1 MQSPVSQQGFGGFQL
16 CIGAWHQCK
25 AEPRPPGI
33 AYPARAMLAHEIRAA
48 YRNHFEQNGHLV
60 MPSASLVPG
69 SLDPSVLL
77 TTAGMQPFKPFFL
90 GLDTP
95 PATRLTS
102 VQKCFRTTD
111 IDEVGKTARH
121 LTFFEMMGNFSFG
134 DYFKAGAIEFA
145 WTLVGGP
152 WQMDL
157 DKVWITVF
165 AGDDRVPGDDEAR
178 ELWLAQGVPAERIV
192 GLGRKDNF
200 WQAGPTGPCGP
211 CSELYYDRGPEHGCG
226 RATGPDGCQPGCDCD
241 RFLEFWNLVFMQY
254 DQAEDGSLSPLPKT
268 GVDTGAGVERVAAL
282 QQGVH
287 SVYETDGFKA
297 IIAAIEEWTGTSY
310 ESGGI
315 HTKALRVLADHGRA
329 MTFLAADGVL
339 PANESRGYILRRVIR
354 RAVSHGHRLGIEG
367 MFLERLSDLVVA
379 QLGDVYPELVQN
391 RAEVVRILAGEEER
405 FLRTLDT
412 GTNLLEE
419 CMARV
424 RAEGGTAIPAAE
436 AFQLHDTFGFPFELT
451 QELAAEEDLSVDE
464 AGFAELMEAQR
475 QRARSAAGKGGGVD
489 MDKVATFAREAGFVT
504 EFVGYGELDIRTR
517 IGALTDLGEGRLAVK
532 LRESPFYPEGGGQ
545 VSDAGHIESD
555 TGRGAIIE
563 AIRFDKD
570 QTLIVVMEHG
580 ELIDN
585 QEVRAIVDPT
595 RRRPTQANHTGTHVL
610 HRALQEVLGDHVRQ
624 KGSSV
629 RPDKLRFDFSH
640 EMPMTPEELARVENI
655 VNRVVIE
662 GHRVFTFE
670 TSQDEARALGAMML
684 FGEKYGDV
692 VRVVEIEG
700 FSRELCGGTHV
711 ATTAEI
717 GPIRITSESSV
728 GQGVRRIEA
737 VTSGVAIDLLRQ
749 RERAAEEAA
758 KVLKVGTDRLP
769 EAVRDLQAKVR
780 ELEKQLKAGGASAGG
795 AAVDDLAATA
805 ELRGGVKL
813 VAAGVGEIAPEALL
827 ELADHLRGSLGP
839 SVVLLIG
846 ESAGKVALICAATP
860 EAVAAGADAGAVLK
874 AAAPLVGGGGG
885 GKPNLARAGGKDA
898 AGIPA
903 ALEAGRAVLVEQ
915 LPV

>member
-1 MQSPVSQQGFGGFQL
+1 
-16 CIGAWHQCK
+16 
-25 AEPRPPGI
+25 
-33 AYPARAMLAHEIRAA
+33 MLAHEIRAA

-178 ELWLAQGVPAERIV
+178 DLWLAQGVPAERIV

-297 IIAAIEEWTGTSY
+297 IIAAIEDWTGTSY

-367 MFLERLSDLVVA
+367 MFLERLSDLVIA

-391 RAEVVRILAGEEER
+391 RAEVIRILTGEEER

-451 QELAAEEDLSVDE
+451 QELAAEEDLFVDE

-489 MDKVATFAREAGFVT
+489 MDKVATFAREAGFAT

-580 ELIDN
+580 ELMDN

-640 EMPMTPEELARVENI
+640 ETPMTPEELARVEDI

-795 AAVDDLAATA
+795 AAVDDLAAMA

>member
-1 MQSPVSQQGFGGFQL
+1 V
-16 CIGAWHQCK
+16 
-25 AEPRPPGI
+25 
-33 AYPARAMLAHEIRAA
+33 PA
-48 YRNHFEQNGHLV
+48 
-60 MPSASLVPG
+60 

-134 DYFKAGAIEFA
+134 DYFKPGAIEFA
-145 WTLVGGP
+145 WTLVSGA
-152 WQMDL
+152 WQMDT

-165 AGDDRVPGDDEAR
+165 AGDDQVPGDDEAR

-211 CSELYYDRGPEHGCG
+211 CSELYYDRGVEHGCG
-226 RATGPDGCQPGCDCD
+226 RPAGPDGCKPGCDCD

-297 IIAAIEEWTGTSY
+297 IIAAIEDWTGTSY

-354 RAVSHGHRLGIEG
+354 RAVSHGHRLGIKG
-367 MFLERLSDLVVA
+367 TFLERLADLVIA

-391 RAEVVRILAGEEER
+391 RDDVIRILSGEEER
-405 FLRTLDT
+405 FLRTLET
-412 GTNLLEE
+412 GTTQLEE
-419 CMARV
+419 RIARV
-424 RAEGGTAIPAAE
+424 RAEGGTALPAAD
-436 AFQLHDTFGFPFELT
+436 AFLLHDTYGFPFELT
-451 QELAAEEDLSVDE
+451 QELVAEQDLSVDE

-489 MDKVATFAREAGFVT
+489 MDKVAAFAREAGFVT
-504 EFVGYGELDIRTR
+504 EFVGYDHNDIRTR
-517 IGALTDLGEGRLAVK
+517 IGALTDVGDGRIAVK

-555 TGRGAIIE
+555 TGRAAIVDV
-563 AIRFDKD
+563 IRFDKD

-580 ELIDN
+580 ELMDN
-585 QEVRAIVDPT
+585 QEVRAIVDT
-595 RRRPTQANHTGTHVL
+595 TTRRPTQANHTGTHVL

-640 EMPMTPEELARVENI
+640 ETPMTPEELARVEDI

-670 TSQDEARALGAMML
+670 TSQDEARDLGAMML

-717 GPIRITSESSV
+717 GPMRIVSESSV

-749 RERAAEEAA
+749 RERAADEASKA
-758 KVLKVGTDRLP
+758 LKVGPERLP

-780 ELEKQLKAGGASAGG
+780 ELEKQLKAGGGSAGG
-795 AAVDDLAATA
+795 AAVDDLAKQAQ
-805 ELRGGVKL
+805 ERGGVKL
-813 VAAGVGEIAPEALL
+813 VAAGVGEIAPDALL
-827 ELADHLRGSLGP
+827 ELADHLRGALGS

-846 ESAGKVALICAATP
+846 ENAGKVALICAATP
-860 EAVAAGADAGAVLK
+860 EAVAAGADAGAVMK
-874 AAAPLVGGGGG
+874 VAAPLVGGGGG
-885 GKPNLARAGGKDA
+885 GKPNLARAGGKDPS
-898 AGIPA
+898 GIPA
-903 ALEAGRAVLVEQ
+903 ALEAGLAALAEQ
-915 LPV
+915 LPA

>member
-1 MQSPVSQQGFGGFQL
+1 
-16 CIGAWHQCK
+16 
-25 AEPRPPGI
+25 
-33 AYPARAMLAHEIRAA
+33 
-48 YRNHFEQNGHLV
+48 
-60 MPSASLVPG
+60 MPSASLVPA

-145 WTLVGGP
+145 WTLVSGA
-152 WQMDL
+152 WQMDT

-165 AGDDRVPGDDEAR
+165 AGDDQVPGDDEAR
-178 ELWLAQGVPAERIV
+178 ELWLGQGVPAERIV

-254 DQAEDGSLSPLPKT
+254 DQAEDGSLAPLPKT

-297 IIAAIEEWTGTSY
+297 IIAAVEEWTGTSY
-310 ESGGI
+310 EAGGI
-315 HTKALRVLADHGRA
+315 QTKALRVLADHGRA

-354 RAVSHGHRLGIEG
+354 RAVSHGHRLGIQG
-367 MFLERLSDLVVA
+367 VFLQRLADLVIA

-391 RAEVVRILAGEEER
+391 RDDVIRILSGEEER
-405 FLRTLDT
+405 FLRTLET
-412 GTNLLEE
+412 GTTQLEE
-419 CMARV
+419 RIARV
-424 RAEGGTAIPAAE
+424 RAEGGTALPAAD
-436 AFQLHDTFGFPFELT
+436 AFLLHDTYGFPFELT
-451 QELAAEEDLSVDE
+451 QELVAEQDLSVDE

-489 MDKVATFAREAGFVT
+489 MDKVAAFAREAGFAT
-504 EFVGYGELDIRTR
+504 EFVGYATVDIRTR
-517 IGALTDLGEGRLAVK
+517 IGALTDVGDGRIAVK

-555 TGRGAIIE
+555 TGRAAIVDV
-563 AIRFDKD
+563 IRFDKD

-580 ELIDN
+580 DLIDN
-585 QEVRAIVDPT
+585 QEVRAIVDTT

-640 EMPMTPEELARVENI
+640 ETPMTPEELARVEDI

-670 TSQDEARALGAMML
+670 TSQDEARELGAMML

-717 GPIRITSESSV
+717 GPLRIVSESSV

-749 RERAAEEAA
+749 RERAADEASKA
-758 KVLKVGTDRLP
+758 LKVVPERLP

-780 ELEKQLKAGGASAGG
+780 ELEKQLKAGGGSAGG
-795 AAVDDLAATA
+795 AAVDDLAAQA
-805 ELRGGVKL
+805 QERGGVKL
-813 VAAGVGEIAPEALL
+813 VAAGVGEISPDALL
-827 ELADHLRGSLGP
+827 ELADHLRGALGA

-860 EAVAAGADAGAVLK
+860 EAVTAGADAGAVLK
-874 AAAPLVGGGGG
+874 VAAPLVGGGGG

-903 ALEAGRAVLVEQ
+903 ALEAGRAVLEQQ

>member
-1 MQSPVSQQGFGGFQL
+1 
-16 CIGAWHQCK
+16 
-25 AEPRPPGI
+25 
-33 AYPARAMLAHEIRAA
+33 
-48 YRNHFEQNGHLV
+48 
-60 MPSASLVPG
+60 
-69 SLDPSVLL
+69 
-77 TTAGMQPFKPFFL
+77 
-90 GLDTP
+90 
-95 PATRLTS
+95 
-102 VQKCFRTTD
+102 
-111 IDEVGKTARH
+111 
-121 LTFFEMMGNFSFG
+121 
-134 DYFKAGAIEFA
+134 
-145 WTLVGGP
+145 
-152 WQMDL
+152 
-157 DKVWITVF
+157 
-165 AGDDRVPGDDEAR
+165 
-178 ELWLAQGVPAERIV
+178 
-192 GLGRKDNF
+192 
-200 WQAGPTGPCGP
+200 
-211 CSELYYDRGPEHGCG
+211 
-226 RATGPDGCQPGCDCD
+226 
-241 RFLEFWNLVFMQY
+241 
-254 DQAEDGSLSPLPKT
+254 
-268 GVDTGAGVERVAAL
+268 
-282 QQGVH
+282 
-287 SVYETDGFKA
+287 
-297 IIAAIEEWTGTSY
+297 
-310 ESGGI
+310 
-315 HTKALRVLADHGRA
+315 
-329 MTFLAADGVL
+329 
-339 PANESRGYILRRVIR
+339 
-354 RAVSHGHRLGIEG
+354 
-367 MFLERLSDLVVA
+367 
-379 QLGDVYPELVQN
+379 
-391 RAEVVRILAGEEER
+391 
-405 FLRTLDT
+405 
-412 GTNLLEE
+412 
-419 CMARV
+419 
-424 RAEGGTAIPAAE
+424 
-436 AFQLHDTFGFPFELT
+436 
-451 QELAAEEDLSVDE
+451 
-464 AGFAELMEAQR
+464 MEAQR

-640 EMPMTPEELARVENI
+640 ETPMTPEELARVENI

>member
-1 MQSPVSQQGFGGFQL
+1 
-16 CIGAWHQCK
+16 
-25 AEPRPPGI
+25 
-33 AYPARAMLAHEIRAA
+33 
-48 YRNHFEQNGHLV
+48 
-60 MPSASLVPG
+60 MPSASLVPA

-145 WTLVGGP
+145 WTLVSGA
-152 WQMDL
+152 WQMDT

-165 AGDDRVPGDDEAR
+165 AGDDQVPGDDEAR
-178 ELWLAQGVPAERIV
+178 ELWLGQGVPAERIV

-254 DQAEDGSLSPLPKT
+254 DQAEDGSLAPLPKT

-297 IIAAIEEWTGTSY
+297 IIAAVEEWTGTSY
-310 ESGGI
+310 EAGGI
-315 HTKALRVLADHGRA
+315 QTKALRVLADHGRA

-354 RAVSHGHRLGIEG
+354 RAVSHGHRLGIQG
-367 MFLERLSDLVVA
+367 VFLQRLADLVIA

-391 RAEVVRILAGEEER
+391 RDDVIRILSGEEER
-405 FLRTLDT
+405 FLRTLET
-412 GTNLLEE
+412 GTTQLEE
-419 CMARV
+419 RIARV
-424 RAEGGTAIPAAE
+424 RAEGGTALPAAD
-436 AFQLHDTFGFPFELT
+436 AFLLHDTYGFPFELT
-451 QELAAEEDLSVDE
+451 QELVAEQDLSVDE

-489 MDKVATFAREAGFVT
+489 MDKVAAFAREAGFAT
-504 EFVGYGELDIRTR
+504 EFVGYATVDIRTR
-517 IGALTDLGEGRLAVK
+517 IGALTDVGDGRIAVK

-555 TGRGAIIE
+555 TGRAAIVDV
-563 AIRFDKD
+563 IRFDKD

-580 ELIDN
+580 DLIDN
-585 QEVRAIVDPT
+585 QEVRAIVDTT

-629 RPDKLRFDFSH
+629 RPDKLRFDVSH
-640 EMPMTPEELARVENI
+640 ETPMTPEELARVEDI

-670 TSQDEARALGAMML
+670 TSQDEARELGAMML

-717 GPIRITSESSV
+717 GPLRIVSESSV

-749 RERAAEEAA
+749 RERAADEASKA
-758 KVLKVGTDRLP
+758 LKVVPERLP

-780 ELEKQLKAGGASAGG
+780 ELEKQLKAGGGSAGG
-795 AAVDDLAATA
+795 AAVDDLAAQA
-805 ELRGGVKL
+805 QERGGVKL
-813 VAAGVGEIAPEALL
+813 VAAGVGEISPDALL
-827 ELADHLRGSLGP
+827 ELADHLRGALGA

-860 EAVAAGADAGAVLK
+860 EAVTAGADAGAVLK
-874 AAAPLVGGGGG
+874 VAAPLVGGGGG

-903 ALEAGRAVLVEQ
+903 ALEAGRAVLEQQ

>member
-1 MQSPVSQQGFGGFQL
+1 
-16 CIGAWHQCK
+16 
-25 AEPRPPGI
+25 
-33 AYPARAMLAHEIRAA
+33 MLAHEIRAA

-60 MPSASLVPG
+60 MPSASLVPA

-145 WTLVGGP
+145 WTLVSSA
-152 WQMDL
+152 WQMDT

-165 AGDDRVPGDDEAR
+165 AGDDQVPGDDEAR

-211 CSELYYDRGPEHGCG
+211 CSELYYDRGVEHGCG
-226 RATGPDGCQPGCDCD
+226 RPAGPDGCKPGCDCD

-297 IIAAIEEWTGTSY
+297 IIAAIEDWTGTSY

-354 RAVSHGHRLGIEG
+354 RAVSHGHRLGIKG
-367 MFLERLSDLVVA
+367 TFLERLADLVIA

-391 RAEVVRILAGEEER
+391 RDDVIRILSGEEER
-405 FLRTLDT
+405 FLRTLET
-412 GTNLLEE
+412 GTTQLEE
-419 CMARV
+419 RIARV
-424 RAEGGTAIPAAE
+424 RAEGGTALPAAD
-436 AFQLHDTFGFPFELT
+436 AFLLHDTYGFPFELT
-451 QELAAEEDLSVDE
+451 QELVAEQDLSVDE

-489 MDKVATFAREAGFVT
+489 MDKVAAFAREAGFVT
-504 EFVGYGELDIRTR
+504 EFVGYDHNDIRTR
-517 IGALTDLGEGRLAVK
+517 IGALTDVGDGRIAVK

-555 TGRGAIIE
+555 TGRAAIVDV
-563 AIRFDKD
+563 IRFDKD

-580 ELIDN
+580 ELMDN
-585 QEVRAIVDPT
+585 QEVRAIVDT
-595 RRRPTQANHTGTHVL
+595 TSRRPTQANHTGTHVL

-640 EMPMTPEELARVENI
+640 ETPMTPEELARVEDI

-670 TSQDEARALGAMML
+670 TSQDEARELGAMML

-717 GPIRITSESSV
+717 GPMRIVSESSV

-749 RERAAEEAA
+749 RERAADEASKA
-758 KVLKVGTDRLP
+758 LKVGPERLP

-780 ELEKQLKAGGASAGG
+780 ELEKQLKAGGGSAGG
-795 AAVDDLAATA
+795 AAVDDLAKQAQ
-805 ELRGGVKL
+805 ERGGVKL
-813 VAAGVGEIAPEALL
+813 VAAGVGEIAPDALL
-827 ELADHLRGSLGP
+827 ELADHLRGALGS

-846 ESAGKVALICAATP
+846 ENAGKVALICAATP
-860 EAVAAGADAGAVLK
+860 EAVAAGADAGAVMK
-874 AAAPLVGGGGG
+874 VAAPLVGGGGG

-898 AGIPA
+898 SGIPA
-903 ALEAGRAVLVEQ
+903 ALEAGLAVLAEQ
-915 LPV
+915 LPA

>member
-1 MQSPVSQQGFGGFQL
+1 
-16 CIGAWHQCK
+16 
-25 AEPRPPGI
+25 
-33 AYPARAMLAHEIRAA
+33 MLAHEIRAA
-48 YRNHFEQNGHLV
+48 FRDHFENHGHLV
-60 MPSASLVPG
+60 MPSASLVPA

-90 GLDTP
+90 GLEQP

-134 DYFKAGAIEFA
+134 DYFKPGAIEFA
-145 WTLVGGP
+145 WTLVGGA

-157 DKVWITVF
+157 DRVWITVF
-165 AGDDRVPGDDEAR
+165 AGDDQVPGDDEAR
-178 ELWLAQGVPAERIV
+178 ELWLAHGVPADRIV

-211 CSELYYDRGPEHGCG
+211 CSELYYDRGVEHGCG
-226 RATGPDGCQPGCDCD
+226 RPAGPDGCRPGCDCD

-254 DQAEDGSLSPLPKT
+254 DQAEDGTLTPLPKT

-287 SVYETDGFKA
+287 SVYETDGFTA
-297 IIAAIEEWTGTSY
+297 IIAAVEEWTGASY
-310 ESGGI
+310 TAGGI
-315 HTKALRVLADHGRA
+315 QTKALRVLADHGRA

-367 MFLERLSDLVVA
+367 PFLTRLADLVIA
-379 QLGDVYPELVQN
+379 QLGDVYPELVRN
-391 RAEVVRILAGEEER
+391 RDEVARILSAEEER

-412 GTNLLEE
+412 GTTLLEE
-419 CMARV
+419 SIARV
-424 RAEGGTAIPAAE
+424 RAEGGTEIPAAE
-436 AFQLHDTFGFPFELT
+436 AFLLHDTFGFPFELT
-451 QELAAEEDLSVDE
+451 QELAAEQDLSVDE
-464 AGFAELMEAQR
+464 AGFAERMQEQR
-475 QRARSAAGKGGGVD
+475 QRARDAAGKGGGID
-489 MDKVATFAREAGFVT
+489 LDRVAAFARGAGFT
-504 EFVGYGELDIRTR
+504 TAFVGYGDLDLRTT
-517 IGALTDLGEGRLAVK
+517 IGALEDLGDGTWVAK

-545 VSDAGHIESD
+545 VSDHGSVESE
-555 TGRGAIIE
+555 TGRAAVRE
-563 AIRFDKD
+563 VVRFDGD
-570 QTLIVVMEHG
+570 QALVLVLEHG
-580 ELIDN
+580 MLQAG
-585 QEVRAIVDPT
+585 QEVRAIVDEAH
-595 RRRPTQANHTGTHVL
+595 RRPTAANHTGTHVL

-640 EMPMTPEELARVENI
+640 EAPLTADEIQRVEDI
-655 VNRVVIE
+655 VNRVVVE
-662 GHRVFTFE
+662 GHRVHWFE

-711 ATTAEI
+711 GTTAEI
-717 GPIRITSESSV
+717 GPLRITSESSV

-737 VTSGVAIDLLRQ
+737 VTSGVALDFLRT
-749 RERAAEEAA
+749 RERAADEAA
-758 KVLKVGTDRLP
+758 RTLKIPAERLP
-769 EAVRDLQAKVR
+769 DAVRDLQERVR
-780 ELEKQLKAGGASAGG
+780 ELERALKSSGGGSGDEGVEALAGQAEERSGVQVLVADAGETT
-795 AAVDDLAATA
+795 ADALLDLADR
-805 ELRGGVKL
+805 LRGRLGTSIVML
-813 VAAGVGEIAPEALL
+813 AAHGG
-827 ELADHLRGSLGP
+827 
-839 SVVLLIG
+839 
-846 ESAGKVALICAATP
+846 GKVHLVCAATP
-860 EAVAAGADAGAVLK
+860 EAVDAGADAGAVLK

-903 ALEAGRAVLVEQ
+903 ALDAARTALAEQ
-915 LPV
+915 LPG

>member
-1 MQSPVSQQGFGGFQL
+1 
-16 CIGAWHQCK
+16 
-25 AEPRPPGI
+25 
-33 AYPARAMLAHEIRAA
+33 MLAHEIRAA

-60 MPSASLVPG
+60 MPSASLVPA

-145 WTLVGGP
+145 WTLVSGA
-152 WQMDL
+152 WQMDT

-165 AGDDRVPGDDEAR
+165 AGDDQVPGDDEAR
-178 ELWLAQGVPAERIV
+178 ELWLGQGVPAERIV

-254 DQAEDGSLSPLPKT
+254 DQAEDGSLAPLPKT

-297 IIAAIEEWTGTSY
+297 IIAAVEEWTGTSY
-310 ESGGI
+310 EAGGI
-315 HTKALRVLADHGRA
+315 QTKALRVLADHGRA

-354 RAVSHGHRLGIEG
+354 RAVSHGHRLGIQG
-367 MFLERLSDLVVA
+367 VFLQRLADLVIA

-391 RAEVVRILAGEEER
+391 RDDVIRILSGEEER
-405 FLRTLDT
+405 FLRTLET
-412 GTNLLEE
+412 GTTQLEE
-419 CMARV
+419 RIARV
-424 RAEGGTAIPAAE
+424 RAEGGTALPAAD
-436 AFQLHDTFGFPFELT
+436 AFLLHDTYGFPFELT
-451 QELAAEEDLSVDE
+451 QELVAEQDLSVDE

-489 MDKVATFAREAGFVT
+489 MDKVAAFAREAGFAT
-504 EFVGYGELDIRTR
+504 EFVGYATVDIRTR
-517 IGALTDLGEGRLAVK
+517 IGALTDVGDGRIAVK

-555 TGRGAIIE
+555 TGRAAIVDV
-563 AIRFDKD
+563 IRFDKD

-580 ELIDN
+580 DLIDN
-585 QEVRAIVDPT
+585 QEVRAIVDTT

-640 EMPMTPEELARVENI
+640 ETPMTPEELARVEDI

-670 TSQDEARALGAMML
+670 TSQDEARELGAMML

-717 GPIRITSESSV
+717 GPLRIVSESSV

-749 RERAAEEAA
+749 RERAADEASKA
-758 KVLKVGTDRLP
+758 LKVVPERLP

-780 ELEKQLKAGGASAGG
+780 ELEKQLKAGGGSAGG
-795 AAVDDLAATA
+795 AAVDDLAAQA
-805 ELRGGVKL
+805 QERGGVKL
-813 VAAGVGEIAPEALL
+813 VAAGVGEISPDALL
-827 ELADHLRGSLGP
+827 ELADHLRGALGA

-860 EAVAAGADAGAVLK
+860 EAVTAGADAGAVLK
-874 AAAPLVGGGGG
+874 VAAPLVGGGGG

-903 ALEAGRAVLVEQ
+903 ALEAGRAVLEQQ

>member
-1 MQSPVSQQGFGGFQL
+1 
-16 CIGAWHQCK
+16 
-25 AEPRPPGI
+25 
-33 AYPARAMLAHEIRAA
+33 MLAHEIRAA

-152 WQMDL
+152 WQMEL
-157 DKVWITVF
+157 DTVWITVF

-178 ELWLAQGVPAERIV
+178 DLWLAQGVPAERIV

-226 RATGPDGCQPGCDCD
+226 RATGRDGCQPGCDCD

-297 IIAAIEEWTGTSY
+297 IIAAIEDWTGTSY

-367 MFLERLSDLVVA
+367 MFLERLSDLVIA

-391 RAEVVRILAGEEER
+391 RAEVIRILTGEEER

-412 GTNLLEE
+412 GTTLLEE

-451 QELAAEEDLSVDE
+451 QELAAEEDLAVDE

-489 MDKVATFAREAGFVT
+489 MDKVATFAREAGFAT

-580 ELIDN
+580 ELMDN

-640 EMPMTPEELARVENI
+640 ETPMTPEELARVEDI

-795 AAVDDLAATA
+795 AAVDDLAAMA

>member
-1 MQSPVSQQGFGGFQL
+1 
-16 CIGAWHQCK
+16 
-25 AEPRPPGI
+25 
-33 AYPARAMLAHEIRAA
+33 MLAHEIRAA

-60 MPSASLVPG
+60 MPSASLVPA

-145 WTLVGGP
+145 WTLVSGA
-152 WQMDL
+152 WQMDT

-165 AGDDRVPGDDEAR
+165 AGDDQVPGDDEAR
-178 ELWLAQGVPAERIV
+178 ELWLGQGVPAERIV

-254 DQAEDGSLSPLPKT
+254 DQAEDGSLAPLPKT

-297 IIAAIEEWTGTSY
+297 IIAAVEEWTGTSY
-310 ESGGI
+310 EAGGI
-315 HTKALRVLADHGRA
+315 QTKALRVLADHGRA

-354 RAVSHGHRLGIEG
+354 RAVSHGHRLGIQG
-367 MFLERLSDLVVA
+367 VFLQRLADLVIA

-391 RAEVVRILAGEEER
+391 RDDVIRILSGEEER
-405 FLRTLDT
+405 FLRTLET
-412 GTNLLEE
+412 GTTQLEE
-419 CMARV
+419 RIARV
-424 RAEGGTAIPAAE
+424 RAEGGTALPAAD
-436 AFQLHDTFGFPFELT
+436 AFLLHDTYGFPFELT
-451 QELAAEEDLSVDE
+451 QELVAEQDLSVDE

-489 MDKVATFAREAGFVT
+489 MDKVAAFAREAGFAT
-504 EFVGYGELDIRTR
+504 EFVGYATVDIRTR
-517 IGALTDLGEGRLAVK
+517 IGAHTDVGDGRIAVK

-555 TGRGAIIE
+555 TGRAAIVDV
-563 AIRFDKD
+563 IRFDKD

-580 ELIDN
+580 DLIDN
-585 QEVRAIVDPT
+585 QEVRAIVDTT

-640 EMPMTPEELARVENI
+640 ETPMTPEELARVEDI

-670 TSQDEARALGAMML
+670 TSQDEARELGAMML

-717 GPIRITSESSV
+717 GPLRIVSESSV

-749 RERAAEEAA
+749 RERAADEASKA
-758 KVLKVGTDRLP
+758 LKVVPERLP

-780 ELEKQLKAGGASAGG
+780 ELEKQLKAGGGSAGG
-795 AAVDDLAATA
+795 AAVDDLAAQA
-805 ELRGGVKL
+805 QERGGVKL
-813 VAAGVGEIAPEALL
+813 VAAGVGEISPDALL
-827 ELADHLRGSLGP
+827 ELADHLRGALGA

-860 EAVAAGADAGAVLK
+860 EAVTAGADAGAVLK
-874 AAAPLVGGGGG
+874 VAAPLVGGGGG

-903 ALEAGRAVLVEQ
+903 ALEAGRAVLEQQ

>member
-1 MQSPVSQQGFGGFQL
+1 
-16 CIGAWHQCK
+16 
-25 AEPRPPGI
+25 
-33 AYPARAMLAHEIRAA
+33 MLAHEIRAA

-60 MPSASLVPG
+60 MPSASLVPA

-95 PATRLTS
+95 PGSRLTS

-145 WTLVGGP
+145 WTLVSGA
-152 WQMDL
+152 WQMDT

-165 AGDDRVPGDDEAR
+165 AGDDQVPGDDEAR

-226 RATGPDGCQPGCDCD
+226 RPAGPDGCKPGCDCD

-254 DQAEDGSLSPLPKT
+254 DQGEDGSLAPLPKT

-297 IIAAIEEWTGTSY
+297 IIAAIEEWTGASY
-310 ESGGI
+310 EAGGI
-315 HTKALRVLADHGRA
+315 QTKALRVLADHGRA

-354 RAVSHGHRLGIEG
+354 RAVSHGHRLGIQG
-367 MFLERLSDLVVA
+367 TFLERLADLVIA

-391 RAEVVRILAGEEER
+391 RDDVVRILGGEEER
-405 FLRTLDT
+405 FLRTLET
-412 GTNLLEE
+412 GTTQLEE
-419 CMARV
+419 RIARV
-424 RAEGGTAIPAAE
+424 RAEGGTSLPAAD
-436 AFQLHDTFGFPFELT
+436 AFLLHDTYGFPFELT
-451 QELAAEEDLSVDE
+451 QELVAEQDLSVDE

-489 MDKVATFAREAGFVT
+489 MDKVAAFAREAGFAT
-504 EFVGYGELDIRTR
+504 AFVGYDQVDIRTR
-517 IGALTDLGEGRLAVK
+517 IGALTDVGDGRIAVK

-555 TGRGAIIE
+555 TGRAAIVDV
-563 AIRFDKD
+563 IRFDKD

-580 ELIDN
+580 DLIDN
-585 QEVRAIVDPT
+585 QEVRAIVDTT

-640 EMPMTPEELARVENI
+640 ETPMTPEELARVEDI

-670 TSQDEARALGAMML
+670 TSQDEARELGAMML

-692 VRVVEIEG
+692 VRVVEIEN

-717 GPIRITSESSV
+717 GPMRIVSESSV

-749 RERAAEEAA
+749 RERAADEASKA
-758 KVLKVGTDRLP
+758 LKVGPERLP
-769 EAVRDLQAKVR
+769 EAVRELQAKVR
-780 ELEKQLKAGGASAGG
+780 ELEKQLKAGGGSAGG
-795 AAVDDLAATA
+795 AAVDDLVKQAQ
-805 ELRGGVKL
+805 ERGGIKL
-813 VAAGVGEIAPEALL
+813 VAAGVGEIAPDALL
-827 ELADHLRGSLGP
+827 ELADHLRGALGP
-839 SVVLLIG
+839 SAVLLIG
-846 ESAGKVALICAATP
+846 EQAGKVALICAATP
-860 EAVAAGADAGAVLK
+860 EAVAAGADAGAVMK

-898 AGIPA
+898 SGIPA
-903 ALEAGRAVLVEQ
+903 ALEAGLAVLAEQ
-915 LPV
+915 LPA

>member
-1 MQSPVSQQGFGGFQL
+1 
-16 CIGAWHQCK
+16 
-25 AEPRPPGI
+25 
-33 AYPARAMLAHEIRAA
+33 MLAHEIRAA

-60 MPSASLVPG
+60 MPSASLVPA

-145 WTLVGGP
+145 WTLVSGA
-152 WQMDL
+152 WQMDT

-165 AGDDRVPGDDEAR
+165 AGDDQVPGDDEAR
-178 ELWLAQGVPAERIV
+178 ELWLGQGVPAERIV

-254 DQAEDGSLSPLPKT
+254 DQAEDGSLAPLPKT

-297 IIAAIEEWTGTSY
+297 IIAAVEEWTGTSY
-310 ESGGI
+310 EAGGI
-315 HTKALRVLADHGRA
+315 QTKALRVLADHGRA

-354 RAVSHGHRLGIEG
+354 RAVSHGHRLGIQG
-367 MFLERLSDLVVA
+367 VFLQRLADLVIA

-391 RAEVVRILAGEEER
+391 RDDVIRILSGEEER
-405 FLRTLDT
+405 FLRTLET
-412 GTNLLEE
+412 GTTQLEE
-419 CMARV
+419 RIARV
-424 RAEGGTAIPAAE
+424 RAEGGTALPAAD
-436 AFQLHDTFGFPFELT
+436 AFLLHDTYGFPFELT
-451 QELAAEEDLSVDE
+451 QELVAEQDLSVDE

-489 MDKVATFAREAGFVT
+489 MDKVAAFAREAGFAT
-504 EFVGYGELDIRTR
+504 EFVGYATVDIRTR
-517 IGALTDLGEGRLAVK
+517 IGALTDVGDGRIAVK

-555 TGRGAIIE
+555 TGRAAIVDV
-563 AIRFDKD
+563 IRFDKD

-580 ELIDN
+580 DLIDN
-585 QEVRAIVDPT
+585 QEVRAIVDTT

-640 EMPMTPEELARVENI
+640 ETPMSPEELARVEDI

-670 TSQDEARALGAMML
+670 TSQDEARELGAMML

-717 GPIRITSESSV
+717 GPLRIVSESSV

-749 RERAAEEAA
+749 RERAADEASKA
-758 KVLKVGTDRLP
+758 LKVVPERLP

-780 ELEKQLKAGGASAGG
+780 ELEKQLKAGGGSAGG
-795 AAVDDLAATA
+795 AAVDDLAAQA
-805 ELRGGVKL
+805 QERGGVKL
-813 VAAGVGEIAPEALL
+813 VAAGVGEISPDALL
-827 ELADHLRGSLGP
+827 ELADHLRGALGA

-860 EAVAAGADAGAVLK
+860 EAVTAGADAGAVLK
-874 AAAPLVGGGGG
+874 VAAPLVGGGGG

-903 ALEAGRAVLVEQ
+903 ALEAGRAVLEQQ

>member
-1 MQSPVSQQGFGGFQL
+1 
-16 CIGAWHQCK
+16 
-25 AEPRPPGI
+25 
-33 AYPARAMLAHEIRAA
+33 MLAHEIRAA

-60 MPSASLVPG
+60 MPSASLVPA

-145 WTLVGGP
+145 WTLVSGA
-152 WQMDL
+152 WQMDT

-165 AGDDRVPGDDEAR
+165 AGDDQVPGDDEAR

-226 RATGPDGCQPGCDCD
+226 RPAGPDGCKPGCDCD

-254 DQAEDGSLSPLPKT
+254 DQAEDGSLAPLPKT

-297 IIAAIEEWTGTSY
+297 IIAAIEEWTGASY
-310 ESGGI
+310 EAGGI
-315 HTKALRVLADHGRA
+315 QTKALRVLADHGRA

-354 RAVSHGHRLGIEG
+354 RAVSHGHRLGIQG
-367 MFLERLSDLVVA
+367 TFLERLADLVIA

-391 RAEVVRILAGEEER
+391 RDEVVRILSGEEER
-405 FLRTLDT
+405 FLRTLET
-412 GTNLLEE
+412 GTTQLEE
-419 CMARV
+419 RIARV
-424 RAEGGTAIPAAE
+424 RAEGGTELPAAD
-436 AFQLHDTFGFPFELT
+436 AFLLHDTYGFPFELT
-451 QELAAEEDLSVDE
+451 QELVAEQDLSVDE

-489 MDKVATFAREAGFVT
+489 MDRVAAFAREAGFVT
-504 EFVGYGELDIRTR
+504 EFTGYTDTDIRTR

-555 TGRGAIIE
+555 TGRGAIVDV
-563 AIRFDKD
+563 IRFDKD
-570 QTLIVVMEHG
+570 QALIIVMEHG
-580 ELIDN
+580 DLIDN
-585 QEVRAIVDPT
+585 QEVRAIVDTT

-640 EMPMTPEELARVENI
+640 ETPMTPEELARVEDI

-670 TSQDEARALGAMML
+670 TSQDEARELGAMML

-717 GPIRITSESSV
+717 GPLRIVSESSV

-749 RERAAEEAA
+749 RERAADEASKA
-758 KVLKVGTDRLP
+758 LKVGPERLP

-780 ELEKQLKAGGASAGG
+780 ELEKQLKAGGGSAGG
-795 AAVDDLAATA
+795 AAVDDLAKQAQ
-805 ELRGGVKL
+805 ERGAVKL
-813 VAAGVGEIAPEALL
+813 VAAGVGEIAPDALL
-827 ELADHLRGSLGP
+827 ELADHLRGALGP
-839 SVVLLIG
+839 SAVLLIG
-846 ESAGKVALICAATP
+846 EHAGKVALICAATP
-860 EAVAAGADAGAVLK
+860 EAVAAGADAGAVMK
-874 AAAPLVGGGGG
+874 VAAPLVGGGGG

-898 AGIPA
+898 SGIPA
-903 ALEAGRAVLVEQ
+903 ALEAGLSALVEQ
-915 LPV
+915 LPA